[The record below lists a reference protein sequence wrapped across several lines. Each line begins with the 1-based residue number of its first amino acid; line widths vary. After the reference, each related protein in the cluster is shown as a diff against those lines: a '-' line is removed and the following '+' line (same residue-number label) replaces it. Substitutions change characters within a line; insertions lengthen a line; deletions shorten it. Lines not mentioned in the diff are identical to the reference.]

1 MKENSIKTNKGYS
14 FVEAVIVIGII
25 IILGAMAIATVSII
39 HKARTKDAAVSFG
52 EEISTLKLKCM
63 NMTPSSGYDTY
74 ALSLYKDSA
83 GKYNCCLV
91 EYNKTTDTVHYIDE
105 ENIKFTSSANIS
117 IDVGATGSVF
127 KEGASNG
134 YLSGSVSV
142 GDKDNDEILI
152 WFNKNG
158 SCASGYSDDSSLGF
172 YFYRGND
179 DNPTARIYISQ
190 NGGVVIK

>member
-1 MKENSIKTNKGYS
+1 MMENSVKTNKGYS
-14 FVEAVIVIGII
+14 FVETVIVIGII
-25 IILGAMAIATVSII
+25 IILGAMAVATVSII
-39 HKARTKDAAVSFG
+39 NKARTKDAAVSFG

-91 EYNKTTDTVHYIDE
+91 EYNKTTDTIHYIDE
-105 ENIKFTSSANIS
+105 ENIKFTSSADIRFDAGPS
-117 IDVGATGSVF
+117 GKVY
-127 KEGASNG
+127 KEGSG
-134 YLSGSVSV
+134 YIFGSVSI
-142 GDKDNDEILI
+142 GEKDNDELLI

>member
-1 MKENSIKTNKGYS
+1 MKNSQHRTNKGYS
-14 FVEAVIVIGII
+14 FVETVIVIAII
-25 IILGAMAIATVSII
+25 IVLSAMAVATVSII
-39 HKARTKDAAVSFG
+39 NKARTKDAAVSFG

-74 ALSLYKDSA
+74 AISLYKDSD

-91 EYNKTTDTVHYIDE
+91 EYNKATDTIHYIDE
-105 ENIKFTSSANIS
+105 ENITFTSSANIS
-117 IDVGATGSVF
+117 FDAGPSGLVY
-127 KEGASNG
+127 KEGSG
-134 YLSGSVSV
+134 YIFGTVSV
-142 GDKDNDEILI
+142 GEKNNDEVLI

-158 SCASGYSDDSSLGF
+158 SCASGYSDDNSLGF

-179 DNPTARIYISQ
+179 DNPTARVFISQ